1 MTVKEFVGAQS
12 TLENPMKFNIIP
24 PNANGATEKLTVE
37 NYATF
42 APMEILM
49 WTATPGGSY
58 INLFV
63 G

>member
-12 TLENPMKFNIIP
+12 TLENPMKFKIIA

-49 WTATPGGSY
+49 WAATPGGSY

>member
-12 TLENPMKFNIIP
+12 TVENPIKFKIIAS
-24 PNANGATEKLTVE
+24 NANGASEKLTVD
-37 NYATF
+37 NYSTF

>member
-12 TLENPMKFNIIP
+12 TVENPMKFKIIA
-24 PNANGATEKLTVE
+24 PNVNGTGEKLTVE

-49 WTATPGGSY
+49 WTATP
-58 INLFV
+58 
-63 G
+63 

>member
-12 TLENPMKFNIIP
+12 TVENPMKFKIIA
-24 PNANGATEKLTVE
+24 PNVNGTGEKLTVE

-42 APMEILM
+42 APMKVLV
-49 WTATPGGSY
+49 WTASATERY

>member
-1 MTVKEFVGAQS
+1 MTVKEFVGAQA
-12 TLENPMKFNIIP
+12 TAENPIKFKIIA
-24 PNANGATEKLTVE
+24 PNVNGTGEKLTVE

-42 APMEILM
+42 APMEILV
-49 WTATPGGSY
+49 WTASATERY

>member
-12 TLENPMKFNIIP
+12 TVENPMKFKIIA
-24 PNANGATEKLTVE
+24 PNVNGTGEKLTVE

-49 WTATPGGSY
+49 WAATPGGSY

>member
-1 MTVKEFVGAQS
+1 MTVKEFVGAQA
-12 TLENPMKFNIIP
+12 TAENPIKFNIIA
-24 PNANGATEKLTVE
+24 PNANGAVEKLTVE